1 MAQILIAIVWELFL
15 QDYIL
20 VPQHLLFVTCIF
32 LKLGRIDMATAPIES
47 GECNQGRKIM
57 SPILIVR
64 QQWIQVRKLITF
76 KPVCFTFSRCVRGGI
91 LGGIDIGGTPFT
103 PP

>member
-1 MAQILIAIVWELFL
+1 MAQILIAIVWEFFL
-15 QDYIL
+15 RDYIL
-20 VPQHLLFVTCIF
+20 VPQHLLVVTCRF
-32 LKLGRIDMATAPIES
+32 LQLGRIDMATALIGS
-47 GECNQGRKIM
+47 GECNQGRTIM

-64 QQWIQVRKLITF
+64 RQCIQFRKSITF
-76 KPVCFTFSRCVRGGI
+76 KPVCFTVSRCVRGGI